1 MKSLQA
7 RFLLRILGLN
17 LLLLMAPGWQDRA
30 VAQPGSYEFVC
41 GSGPNSAATVVEAPE
56 NPVCS
61 DPDAIRYLRVAVH
74 FLLRTE
80 TLVETITDHCSS
92 PVNVFTY
99 VGPGNF
105 TETNDGI
112 ADSGYNGF
120 QHAEQV
126 IGRANQML
134 ANNQDHWRKASG
146 QNYPTTP
153 PDIRIQYLL
162 VGVYFHRDPEAFA
175 GAGSEKQ
182 IHAKY
187 DVDANQ
193 VLDLYL
199 IHNPALPYDGN
210 AIEYAGANKFVFLND
225 YKNYL
230 KPHCREW
237 SILHTARSINHEI
250 GHTLNLYHTW
260 NEVDACH
267 DTPLGFL
274 YDKVMPDGSCL
285 PDQIANC
292 WTHDPGIPGCP
303 DKPCDDWSKISNNIM
318 DYNHWDPAW
327 TSCQIARMNQNLAGN
342 GHAYIHACAEC
353 APPQAFFQV
362 RSPQAICPQTLGGN
376 PVMLNGQASVHENQY
391 LIEICEGA
399 ESHPDNCIGGYFNTG
414 WQSGVVDKV
423 NLSALYSFQ
432 PNKVYRITLRV
443 DNTDCPG
450 SDVQEQWLYTTND
463 CTVQPPCCFEMAAL
477 NPFSDQLTVFY
488 STPEPGVLRLS
499 LINLLSGQTTELF
512 ASSEV
517 GAGSYQVDFQGSI
530 PIGSY
535 RLQAVFKGS
544 VYTKSLLKL

>member
-1 MKSLQA
+1 MNSLHA
-7 RFLLRILGLN
+7 RLIFRILCLN
-17 LLLLMAPGWQDRA
+17 LILLVAPGWQYGA
-30 VAQPGSYEFVC
+30 AAQPGSYEFVC
-41 GSGPNSAATVVEAPE
+41 ASGPNAAATVVETPE

-80 TLVETITDHCSS
+80 TLVETITDQCSS
-92 PVNVFTY
+92 PANVFTY
-99 VGPGNF
+99 IGPGNF
-105 TETNDGI
+105 TETNDGTGN
-112 ADSGYNGF
+112 SGYNGF
-120 QHAEQV
+120 QHAEAV

-134 ANNQDHWRKASG
+134 ANNQDHWRKAPG

-175 GAGSEKQ
+175 GLGSEKQ

-187 DVDANQ
+187 DVEANQ
-193 VLDLYL
+193 VLDLYF
-199 IHNPALPYDGN
+199 IHNPTLPYDGN
-210 AIEYAGANKFVFLND
+210 AIEYGGFNKFVFLND

-230 KPHCREW
+230 KPHCRDW
-237 SILHTARSINHEI
+237 SIVHTARSINHEI

-260 NEVDACH
+260 NEVDACN
-267 DTPLGFL
+267 DTPLGFF

-285 PDQIANC
+285 SDQIANC

-342 GHAYIHACAEC
+342 GQAYLHACAEC
-353 APPQAFFQV
+353 APAQAFFQV
-362 RSPQAICPQTLGGN
+362 RSPQAICPQTLGGS

-391 LIEICEGA
+391 LLEICEGS
-399 ESHPDNCIGGYFNTG
+399 ESHPDDCVGGYFSTG
-414 WQSGVVDKV
+414 WQSGMLDQV

-432 PNKVYRITLRV
+432 PNKVYRIKLTV

-450 SDVQEQWLYTTND
+450 SDVQEQWLYTTDD
-463 CTVQPPCCFEMAAL
+463 CTAQPTCCFEMAAL

-488 STPEPGVLRLS
+488 STPEPGALTLS
-499 LINLLSGQTTELF
+499 LINLLSGQTTELV

-517 GAGSYQVDFQGSI
+517 GTGSYQVDFQGNI
-530 PIGSY
+530 PLGNY

-544 VYTKSLLKL
+544 VYTKSLIKL